1 VEIIAPHKKIKIME
15 KIKVLVGFENKNY
28 SATTDDYSR
37 LNGIV
42 IATGNSFDKLKKE
55 FESALKFHIEGC
67 VEDGDAL
74 PQWLLSGN
82 YEIEYELTTSALL
95 HSLDGI
101 LTRAAIAR
109 VSGINERQLGHYAL
123 GIRNPRPEKRKQIVN
138 GIHQI
143 SRELASVV

>member
-1 VEIIAPHKKIKIME
+1 MEI
-15 KIKVLVGFENKNY
+15 IKVLVGWSNKNY
-28 SATTDDYSR
+28 SATTDDYNR

-42 IATGNSFDKLKKE
+42 IATGVTFEGLQKE

-67 VEDGDAL
+67 LADGDSL
-74 PQWLLSGN
+74 PEWLLSGN
-82 YEIEYELTTSALL
+82 YKLEYELATSALL

-101 LTRAAIAR
+101 LTRSAIAR
-109 VSGINERQLGHYAL
+109 VSGINERQIGHYAL
-123 GIRNPRPEKRKQIVN
+123 GIRNPRPEKRKQIID